1 MLRGVVWVFPLIAAL
16 VAFWFAGSLGAQFLR
31 RRRLYQLIWMLALA
45 MFAIASLGVVGG
57 VATGWSRSTFEV
69 YWALG
74 AVLNVP
80 FLAAGEVLLLFRRP
94 PVVWGVA
101 LVLVFVTAYTVTVL
115 GAAQVDAAAFGEQL
129 PAGRDVFGAGTP
141 AQRLPQ
147 LISIPSYVVLL
158 AGALW
163 SAWRM
168 RGRPELKDRFVGTL
182 LVAGGATVVAA
193 GASFSAAGALVGFSA
208 TLLVGVVLM
217 FWGFVRASRAPSP
230 AGLAAPQLASS

>member
-1 MLRGVVWVFPLIAAL
+1 MWVFPLIAAL

-31 RRRLYQLIWMLALA
+31 RRRPYQLVWMLALA
-45 MFAIASLGVVGG
+45 MFAIASLAVVGG
-57 VATGWSRSTFEV
+57 VADTWSRSTFEV

-94 PVVWGVA
+94 TVLWVAA
-101 LVLVFVTAYTVTVL
+101 LVLVFVTAYTVAVL
-115 GAAQVDAAAFGEQL
+115 TGARIDAAALGAQL
-129 PAGRDVFGAGTP
+129 PAGKEVFGAGTP
-141 AQRLPQ
+141 AHQLPQ
-147 LISIPSYVVLL
+147 RISIPSYLVLL

-182 LVAGGATVVAA
+182 LIAAGATVVAG
-193 GASFSAAGALVGFSA
+193 GASFSAAGMLVGFSA
-208 TLLVGVVLM
+208 TLLAGVVLM
-217 FWGFVRASRAPSP
+217 FWGFVRASKATSTVAPVP
-230 AGLAAPQLASS
+230 APQPAAS